1 MPSKTCFVCF
11 SDKPLDSFYLH
22 SRMKDGRLNKC
33 KDCTKA
39 AVIANRVAKIDHY
52 RSFDR
57 ARANLPHRVK
67 ARAEY
72 QQTDAYKLVKAIS
85 TKRWAVANALRR
97 KAQHAVNNAIR
108 DGRLIKQP
116 CFVCGSNAHAH
127 HPDYSAPLAVSWLCP
142 SHHAQ
147 VHKEHR
153 EHMRQAA

>member
-1 MPSKTCFVCF
+1 
-11 SDKPLDSFYLH
+11 
-22 SRMKDGRLNKC
+22 MKDGRLNKC

-39 AVIANRVAKIDHY
+39 AVIANRIAKIDHY
-52 RSFDR
+52 RGFDR

-127 HPDYSAPLAVSWLCP
+127 HPDYAKLKGVPPKGSPGGGNSGAP
-142 SHHAQ
+142 AQ
-147 VHKEHR
+147 VAPAY
-153 EHMRQAA
+153 AASTPQRAPVTGKPSWAQ